1 MKSILNYKKN
11 VSLKFKVFSSKNKE
25 EDRFIVIS
33 KIFEKIDPKKFPVH
47 KFVSETFYKN
57 KISQKLND
65 IFEFYKNWF
74 VVKVKR
80 LSFFC

>member
-47 KFVSETFYKN
+47 TFVTKTFDKN
-57 KISQKLND
+57 YSISKLNM
-65 IFEFYKNWF
+65 ICF
-74 VVKVKR
+74 
-80 LSFFC
+80 